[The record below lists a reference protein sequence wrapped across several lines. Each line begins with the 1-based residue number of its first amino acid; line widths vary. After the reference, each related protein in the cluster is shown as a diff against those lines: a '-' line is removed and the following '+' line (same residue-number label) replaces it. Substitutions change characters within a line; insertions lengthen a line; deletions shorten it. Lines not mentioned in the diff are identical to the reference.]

1 MKYLKT
7 KCFSVQPVMIYYGIS
22 LLLPDLSCVFFLTSA
37 ACSGF
42 DVTVDVRPPAG
53 TVGGSVLFAVSINPP
68 PGSLQFVAWN
78 FGGTNIVTFLSGI
91 NTTNPTYTGRIVFNP
106 STGSLELKNLTVDD
120 TGRYTLNIQPT
131 GATTAHKSFNDTV
144 SVKCFANGS
153 SLTFQWLN
161 GSSHITVSERVQLSD
176 NNRTLTISNV
186 LRSDGHSIS
195 CNVSNIISSNM
206 STPLILNIIG
216 PDNASVIVTPKEQ
229 FYSSGSSISL
239 LCSAQSSPDAQ
250 FQWHFNGAKLDKVGK
265 ELKLENIQQNQSGN
279 YSCWAHNTVTL
290 RYHAH
295 ASCFK
300 VLHEFFSS
308 AAAGLHYSL
317 RSVEGYCELSV
328 QQIPPPVPRQYY
340 LRAHSEEHY
349 FTLKQNH

>member
-1 MKYLKT
+1 HTQSL
-7 KCFSVQPVMIYYGIS
+7 

-131 GATTAHKSFNDTV
+131 GATTAHKSADLAVYVSNVAVRANATDLVEFNDTV

-206 STPLILNIIG
+206 STPLILNISCKFDSCMEIYKVMRLNLI
-216 PDNASVIVTPKEQ
+216 PVV
-229 FYSSGSSISL
+229 SL
-239 LCSAQSSPDAQ
+239 CVCFLFPSKA
-250 FQWHFNGAKLDKVGK
+250 
-265 ELKLENIQQNQSGN
+265 
-279 YSCWAHNTVTL
+279 TL
-290 RYHAH
+290 
-295 ASCFK
+295 F
-300 VLHEFFSS
+300 
-308 AAAGLHYSL
+308 
-317 RSVEGYCELSV
+317 
-328 QQIPPPVPRQYY
+328 I
-340 LRAHSEEHY
+340 
-349 FTLKQNH
+349 